1 MFLLL
6 SSSMLSMMFIFIRN
20 NIMQSR
26 PMDKYCSFF
35 IQVRLLAGHEY
46 LPALRKFLRDMNLL
60 AMHNFQRRIKSSCDV
75 QILTRH
81 EFFSSCINF
90 DEAWNLLVVHNYW
103 LARHDF
109 RDAWFRDA
117 WIPARHKFFSRCIN
131 FDEAWNLLVMHDYWL
146 AMHDSAMHEFQRG
159 INSSRDV

>member
-6 SSSMLSMMFIFIRN
+6 SPSMLSMMFIFIRN
-20 NIMQSR
+20 NRMHSR
-26 PMDKYCSFF
+26 PMDKHCSFF
-35 IQVRLLAGHEY
+35 ILVRPLAGHEY
-46 LPALRKFLRDMNLL
+46 LPAIRKFLRDMNLL

-103 LARHDF
+103 LAMHDF

-131 FDEAWNLLVMHDYWL
+131 SSEVWSLL
-146 AMHDSAMHEFQRG
+146 AMHKFWRG
-159 INSSRDV
+159 MKSSRRA